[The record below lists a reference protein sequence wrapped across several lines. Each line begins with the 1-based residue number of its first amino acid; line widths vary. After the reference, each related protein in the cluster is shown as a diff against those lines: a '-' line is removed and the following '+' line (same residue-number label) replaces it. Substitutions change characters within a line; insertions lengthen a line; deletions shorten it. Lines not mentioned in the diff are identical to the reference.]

1 MQKRYASRRF
11 QPGEGPFRG
20 LLHDCTTSLIKRL
33 HRTPAPDLRSDTAAG
48 RCKWSAMAI
57 SAISAPR
64 LPGFAN
70 NLSSCSTG
78 GGHGQFLSC
87 ENQLWDTRHRAVRR
101 TTIGVSVPMPIG
113 QRPWRQYFPR
123 ICTSS
128 TWILPVFC
136 RILHFFPWIL
146 MIANCHSGKYAH
158 AHCTQEGNDP
168 FSTIFWHFRK
178 DPAHFTWLGAA
189 QHCQHWTTFQVQNDN
204 NFHSLGQVTADCVV

>member
-1 MQKRYASRRF
+1 
-11 QPGEGPFRG
+11 
-20 LLHDCTTSLIKRL
+20 
-33 HRTPAPDLRSDTAAG
+33 
-48 RCKWSAMAI
+48 MAI

-101 TTIGVSVPMPIG
+101 TTIGVSVPIPIG

-136 RILHFFPWIL
+136 RILQFFPWIL

-158 AHCTQEGNDP
+158 GHTAHRRETIHSQP
-168 FSTIFWHFRK
+168 FFDILERTSTLYL
-178 DPAHFTWLGAA
+178 TSG
-189 QHCQHWTTFQVQNDN
+189 
-204 NFHSLGQVTADCVV
+204 STALSALNKI